1 MINLLILPIIIPFV
15 AAVILIF
22 FKKGIVVQ
30 RWISIIAAAGGL
42 AVSIILIRTV
52 YNEGIQTV
60 NLGSWEAPFG
70 ITLVSDMLSALLVTA
85 TYLIT
90 LCCIL
95 FSFRSIGKERESSF
109 YYPVVQFLV
118 VGVNGAFTTGDIFN
132 MFVFFEV
139 MLMSSYVLLVI
150 GGTKIQLRES
160 IKYILVNITSSA
172 LFVIAVAYLY
182 SIVGTLNMAH
192 ISQRIAE
199 VDQPAILTVLAVL
212 FLIVFGLKGA
222 IFPLF
227 FWLPGAYYA
236 PPAPIMAL
244 FGALLTKVGVYSI
257 LRTYTLFF
265 YHDTGFTHELLTIL
279 SLITVVLGS
288 IAAIAY
294 KDMKKIVIYN
304 IIIAIGVITYGI
316 GAMNADAL
324 TGSVFYLIHDMIIKA
339 VLFLLVGLIVFITGS
354 TDYTKFSGLI
364 KHYPLLG
371 WSFFISVLALAGI
384 PPLSGFVGKILI
396 VSGGFSKG
404 DLVGALIVLMSS
416 LFVLYSLMRVFI
428 NGFWGDPSGSM
439 KKPEL
444 KIGSMLFPII
454 ILVISSISYGVF
466 SDWMNMYITQAV
478 EVLIDPTVYIDA
490 VLGNAQAP

>member
-1 MINLLILPIIIPFV
+1 MVNLLILPIIIPFM
-15 AAVILIF
+15 AAVLLIF
-22 FKKGIVVQ
+22 FRKAVVAQ
-30 RWISIIAAAGGL
+30 RWISVISAMGMLAASVVL
-42 AVSIILIRTV
+42 VRKVHTD
-52 YNEGIQTV
+52 GIQTLDV
-60 NLGSWEAPFG
+60 GSWPAPFG

-85 TYLIT
+85 TSFIA
-90 LCCIL
+90 LCCII
-95 FSFRSIGKERESSF
+95 FSFRSIGFGRESLY
-109 YYPVVQFLV
+109 YYPVVQFLI

-182 SIVGTLNMAH
+182 SIVGTLNMAL

-199 VDQPAILTVLAVL
+199 VGQPGILTVLAIL

-227 FWLPGAYYA
+227 FWLPGSYYA

-257 LRTYTLFF
+257 MRTYTLFF
-265 YHDTGFTHELLTIL
+265 YHDAGYTHELLAIL
-279 SLITVVLGS
+279 SLITIILGS

-316 GAMNADAL
+316 GTMNADSL

-339 VLFLLVGLIVFITGS
+339 VLFLLIGTIIYITGKS
-354 TDYTKFSGLI
+354 DYTKFSGLI

-396 VSGGFSKG
+396 ASGGFSNG

-416 LFVLYSLMRVFI
+416 LFVLYSLMRVFL
-428 NGFWGDPSGSM
+428 NGFWGEPEGSVEYAG
-439 KKPEL
+439 K
-444 KIGSMLFPII
+444 KIGVLLFPV
-454 ILVISSISYGVF
+454 ILLVVAAISYGVF
-466 SDWMNMYITQAV
+466 SEWVNMYIVQAV
-478 EVLIDPTVYIDA
+478 DVLINPAIYIDA
-490 VLGNAQAP
+490 VLN